1 MSVLPNPEEPPKIEI
16 DPEEILRVYN
26 LMGNLIEFFHQP
38 MHYPDQQAVLDFLN
52 SGVYDEQCTTP
63 ISKPFWI
70 FSIRVFTTKCRMFT
84 IN

>member
-52 SGVYDEQCTTP
+52 SGVYDEMSDVYYKLMWKWLPGSQRH
-63 ISKPFWI
+63 
-70 FSIRVFTTKCRMFT
+70 SIE
-84 IN
+84 NA